1 MNSTMRNAN
10 FIPDLYQSIN
20 GISSIFVAICKH
32 ENWVDHLDVTEKDKR
47 KFHDLFEPYI
57 DSIRSFFNASVRG
70 ISGGSL
76 PPTIRTSSNAPSTE
90 QVAPEAPTEAQEA
103 QPSAQEAQEAQPSAS
118 EASTEAPEAPKA
130 EEAQSDPISLQVKD
144 RYGPDSLLIKAMR
157 MFNTVNQYTND
168 FASKY
173 GVLKV
178 IQDYDE
184 TGDIPIVPDILKRLI
199 TTGLTVVPGGVAM
212 IPQAQDF
219 MDNLKLSVRTIVF
232 IVYLMLDGLR
242 LTMSITG
249 SESSRQ
255 LLSVGMAVLELLKG
269 NWKAAVFSFMG
280 YFGTTPML
288 ISEYIKIVVYFYDT
302 LAEDKKE
309 NIIFGVN
316 STIKGLIVGILLTIF
331 KVTAPFE
338 VRKPLIEILNK
349 IRENKDKI
357 DGVLRSE
364 ELSERPDYLAP
375 TYDDL
380 QNLHALMNDKQFI
393 CSCEHRKLIE
403 EVNKSAIID
412 TILQLMD
419 IPTTDPVYRY
429 KCDKEKCSSF
439 LDLIVEEGL
448 EEKTAKQIAVAIQEE
463 LERDA
468 EARRMVDDMN
478 KKKEDLLKEVK
489 DKMKDA
495 NPVPSLDD
503 IKIAVM
509 DVLKEVKSTVKA
521 KADAKESA
529 KADAKADAN
538 TVTEGSTESATEPE
552 EAPKEP
558 AEEPKEP
565 AEEAPKEAEEAPKEA
580 AEEPKEAAEEPKEA
594 AEEAPKEAAEAPKE
608 PEKTSGGKRKK
619 RTLRKRA

>member
-1 MNSTMRNAN
+1 
-10 FIPDLYQSIN
+10 
-20 GISSIFVAICKH
+20 
-32 ENWVDHLDVTEKDKR
+32 
-47 KFHDLFEPYI
+47 
-57 DSIRSFFNASVRG
+57 
-70 ISGGSL
+70 
-76 PPTIRTSSNAPSTE
+76 
-90 QVAPEAPTEAQEA
+90 
-103 QPSAQEAQEAQPSAS
+103 
-118 EASTEAPEAPKA
+118 
-130 EEAQSDPISLQVKD
+130 
-144 RYGPDSLLIKAMR
+144 
-157 MFNTVNQYTND
+157 
-168 FASKY
+168 
-173 GVLKV
+173 
-178 IQDYDE
+178 
-184 TGDIPIVPDILKRLI
+184 
-199 TTGLTVVPGGVAM
+199 
-212 IPQAQDF
+212 
-219 MDNLKLSVRTIVF
+219 
-232 IVYLMLDGLR
+232 
-242 LTMSITG
+242 
-249 SESSRQ
+249 
-255 LLSVGMAVLELLKG
+255 MAVLELLKG

-393 CSCEHRKLIE
+393 CSCEHRKLIQ

-448 EEKTAKQIAVAIQEE
+448 EEKTAKQIAKAIQEE

-468 EARRMVDDMN
+468 EARRMVEDMN

-509 DVLKEVKSTVKA
+509 DVLKEVKSTIKA
-521 KADAKESA
+521 KGATEPTEEPKETEAPKEPEEAPKEPEESPKESEEA
-529 KADAKADAN
+529 PK
-538 TVTEGSTESATEPE
+538 ESEEAPKEPEEVPKEPE

-558 AEEPKEP
+558 AEEKEP
-565 AEEAPKEAEEAPKEA
+565 SEE
-580 AEEPKEAAEEPKEA
+580 
-594 AEEAPKEAAEAPKE
+594 KE
-608 PEKTSGGKRKK
+608 PEEATEEPVKTLGGKRRK
-619 RTLRKRA
+619 RTLRSRHA

>member
-1 MNSTMRNAN
+1 MSQNYYYNKLRKDVNSTMRNAN

-76 PPTIRTSSNAPSTE
+76 PPTIRTPSNAPSTE
-90 QVAPEAPTEAQEA
+90 QIAPEAPTEAQET
-103 QPSAQEAQEAQPSAS
+103 QPSAQEAPEAQPSAS
-118 EASTEAPEAPKA
+118 EASTEAPEAPKAEEEPKA

-393 CSCEHRKLIE
+393 CSCEHRKLLE

-521 KADAKESA
+521 KAD
-529 KADAKADAN
+529 
-538 TVTEGSTESATEPE
+538 VTEGSTESATEPE

-558 AEEPKEP
+558 EEAPKEP
-565 AEEAPKEAEEAPKEA
+565 AEEAPKEA
-580 AEEPKEAAEEPKEA
+580 
-594 AEEAPKEAAEAPKE
+594 AEEAPKEPAEEAPKE

>member
-1 MNSTMRNAN
+1 MRNAN

-76 PPTIRTSSNAPSTE
+76 PPTIRTQSNAPSTE
-90 QVAPEAPTEAQEA
+90 QVAAEAPTEAQPEAPTEAPTEEEPEGQ
-103 QPSAQEAQEAQPSAS
+103 
-118 EASTEAPEAPKA
+118 EAPEAPKA
-130 EEAQSDPISLQVKD
+130 EEAKSDPISLQVKD

-509 DVLKEVKSTVKA
+509 DVLKEVKSTVH
-521 KADAKESA
+521 AKESA
-529 KADAKADAN
+529 KAKADTKADAN

-558 AEEPKEP
+558 
-565 AEEAPKEAEEAPKEA
+565 EEAPKEPEEVPKEPEEA
-580 AEEPKEAAEEPKEA
+580 PKEA
-594 AEEAPKEAAEAPKE
+594 AEEAPKEA
-608 PEKTSGGKRKK
+608 EKTSGGKRKK